1 MKKKS
6 RRIKVLKK
14 KIISM
19 CAIVAILFSL
29 SGCAALESNINNIKG
44 SLVGNGYDIYTYDN
58 YGDLVLTTSGDK
70 ISITGNKT
78 ETTSYDSEGSKITGY
93 DLSSV
98 ITITIDGDEIQ
109 SCGDTCIFEEDGLD
123 AEVDFT
129 QEVINS
135 QTDGSFDENT
145 AVARFVNQYKNMF
158 GKSRVVVIKSQLG
171 QPITAYSGD
180 DVYWEIPDDLPKMT
194 KLMIDGK
201 SLYIHRANFQIID
214 KELLN

>member
-1 MKKKS
+1 M
-6 RRIKVLKK
+6 KK

-19 CAIVAILFSL
+19 CAMVAILFSL
-29 SGCAALESNINNIKG
+29 SRCAALESKINDIKG

-58 YGDLVLTTSGDK
+58 YGDKVLQTSGDK

-78 ETTSYDSEGSKITGY
+78 ETTSYDSDGLKITGY
-93 DLSSV
+93 DLSSI

-109 SCGDTCIFEEDGLD
+109 SCGDTCVFEQDGLE

-145 AVARFVNQYKNMF
+145 AIARFVNQYKNMF

-201 SLYIHRANFQIID
+201 ALYIHRANFQIID
-214 KELLN
+214 KTLLD